1 MKKLVSVSILSADF
15 LNLKEELDK
24 VKDSGAD
31 MIHFDVMDGI
41 FVNNISFGFPVLKAV
56 DQYSDMCL
64 DVHLMIADPLK
75 YIGQCAANGADII
88 TFHIESA
95 GNTDDTIKAIKKVN
109 AKVGLSIKP
118 DTPFEDVIPYLDK
131 IDLLL
136 IMTVEPG
143 FGGQS
148 FIADTLKKIHT
159 AKKYIS
165 DNLDVKIQVDG
176 GINSETAALAGNAGA
191 DIMVAG
197 SYIFKSK
204 NLKDAVASL
213 TGEQ

>member
-95 GNTDDTIKAIKKVN
+95 GNTDDTIKTIKKAN

-148 FIADTLKKIHT
+148 FITDTLKKIHT
-159 AKKYIS
+159 YRKKIYFRTQS
-165 DNLDVKIQVDG
+165 RC
-176 GINSETAALAGNAGA
+176 
-191 DIMVAG
+191 
-197 SYIFKSK
+197 
-204 NLKDAVASL
+204 
-213 TGEQ
+213 